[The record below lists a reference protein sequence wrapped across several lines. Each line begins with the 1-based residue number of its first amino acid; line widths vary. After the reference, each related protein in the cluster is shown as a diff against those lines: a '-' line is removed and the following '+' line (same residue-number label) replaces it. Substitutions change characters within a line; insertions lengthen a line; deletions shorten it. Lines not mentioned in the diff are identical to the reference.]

1 MKSAFCPLFSVCCL
15 LVIGCAEVEVP
26 TPKDVITHPLGQQQ
40 TMRGWTKEEVK
51 TKWGE
56 PDQVISLAPDEW
68 GSSREEWIYQGRYPD
83 VPIDYK
89 YLSKTKHFYFIG
101 DVLVEMKSEENHEED
116 HKEGEEGEKENQQE
130 IKNP

>member
-1 MKSAFCPLFSVCCL
+1 M
-15 LVIGCAEVEVP
+15 GCAEVEVP
-26 TPKDVITHPLGQQQ
+26 TVKDVVTHPFGQQQ
-40 TMRGWTKEEVK
+40 GMRGWTKEEVK

-68 GSSREEWIYQGRYPD
+68 GSLREEWIYHGRYPD

-101 DVLVEMKSEENHEED
+101 EDLAPGKPEEE
-116 HKEGEEGEKENQQE
+116 KKKQGEEQEKENQQE
-130 IKNP
+130 AKNP